1 MPIIRDSLLFLN
13 AAQCFSSTS
22 SFAYWTFWK
31 RQELNIPFL
40 EGSLELEKRLSLGDL
55 GGGAYPSCGLSV
67 EAD

>member
-1 MPIIRDSLLFLN
+1 MSITLDSLLSLN
-13 AAQCFSSTS
+13 VAQNLSPTS
-22 SFAYWTFWK
+22 RLWTFRK
-31 RQELNIPFL
+31 DRLLNIPFF